1 MSDDVPVGVLCE
13 QRERAVAGDLVAQRV
28 HKIGHDLPVV
38 AERRQV
44 QPANSRAVRPLLH
57 AKVHQRTVEP
67 AGGLPVNLR
76 LARRSRGWVEAC
88 RRSAEDG
95 PRDH

>member
-1 MSDDVPVGVLCE
+1 
-13 QRERAVAGDLVAQRV
+13 VAQRV

-57 AKVHQRTVEP
+57 AKVHQRTVQP
-67 AGGLPVNLR
+67 AARVPVDLR
-76 LARRSRGWVEAC
+76 FSGTARSSVGREVR
-88 RRSAEDG
+88 
-95 PRDH
+95 